1 MGKPTVMQEVRQL
14 YCIYK
19 IQLREDVYKRQ
30 VYNEENIKLKPHAA
44 YALKIVKNT

>member
-1 MGKPTVMQEVRQL
+1 MLAGNSILDKNSFEALTQVSVE
-14 YCIYK
+14 
-19 IQLREDVYKRQ
+19 KR

>member
-19 IQLREDVYKRQ
+19 IQLRERKAPVYQRYRAKALENDKRG
-30 VYNEENIKLKPHAA
+30 
-44 YALKIVKNT
+44 